1 MQVRD
6 CGDASPRNVRL
17 TLNYVPC
24 SADMAKTSAMP
35 LAVILQ
41 PLALPGP
48 DDDELP
54 VCARVLCARRAH
66 TMSTQAALQQLSAW
80 ATRAKDDTLGWPS
93 SSLHLVFDPCT
104 FQCQV
109 VDFGEGGPVRCTRCK
124 AYMNAFMAFVDAG
137 RKFRCNI
144 CGHLNHTCASACRR
158 VCMLCALQWLAD
170 MRVTA
175 SSGGG
180 RHPALVCMQA
190 RQLLQPAGPRRPAR
204 RCV

>member
-54 VCARVLCARRAH
+54 VGVLCLALC
-66 TMSTQAALQQLSAW
+66 MSTM
-80 ATRAKDDTLGWPS
+80 WPGMQPCS
-93 SSLHLVFDPCT
+93 S
-104 FQCQV
+104 
-109 VDFGEGGPVRCTRCK
+109 
-124 AYMNAFMAFVDAG
+124 
-137 RKFRCNI
+137 
-144 CGHLNHTCASACRR
+144 
-158 VCMLCALQWLAD
+158 
-170 MRVTA
+170 
-175 SSGGG
+175 
-180 RHPALVCMQA
+180 
-190 RQLLQPAGPRRPAR
+190 
-204 RCV
+204 